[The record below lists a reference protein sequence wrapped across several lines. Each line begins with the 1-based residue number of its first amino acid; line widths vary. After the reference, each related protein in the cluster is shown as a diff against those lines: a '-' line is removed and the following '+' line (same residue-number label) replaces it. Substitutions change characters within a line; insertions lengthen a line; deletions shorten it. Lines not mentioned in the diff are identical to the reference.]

1 MHQWVC
7 RPLVSL
13 KTVECGHAHVWHEQ
27 RSCVRV
33 SCWLLPNALFAL
45 ATAHHHVQNIV
56 NGVFIV
62 AMAGGVHLVQEAL
75 CLLARA
81 ARCLVD
87 EQGRMCVGQHDWLGG
102 DDGPQG
108 LVQFGFRHGGCPL
121 CEVGLQTN

>member
-1 MHQWVC
+1 M
-7 RPLVSL
+7 
-13 KTVECGHAHVWHEQ
+13 
-27 RSCVRV
+27 RV
-33 SCWLLPNALFAL
+33 SCCLLPNALFAL

-62 AMAGGVHLVQEAL
+62 AMAGGVHLVQEAFG
-75 CLLARA
+75 LLARA
-81 ARCLVD
+81 ARCLVA